1 MKSGKLLDR
10 DGDGFVSEGE
20 LKDLFVNIGAVE
32 LAALATEQIKEA
44 DLDGDGKIRQEEF
57 SSFGN
62 MI

>member
-1 MKSGKLLDR
+1 M
-10 DGDGFVSEGE
+10 
-20 LKDLFVNIGAVE
+20 NIGAVE